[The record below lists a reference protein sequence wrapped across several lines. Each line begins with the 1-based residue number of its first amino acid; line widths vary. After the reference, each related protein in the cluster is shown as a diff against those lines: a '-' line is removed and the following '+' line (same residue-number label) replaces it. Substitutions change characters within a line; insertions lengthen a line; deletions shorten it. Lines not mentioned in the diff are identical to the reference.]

1 MIFNMKK
8 KFLIGA
14 AIICAAVA
22 NLMVGLNTPSE
33 SSDLM
38 LQNIESVG
46 VSAGEAHC
54 DASNM
59 NPCSPP
65 GGGSSTGALTVWN

>member
-1 MIFNMKK
+1 MRKK
-8 KFLIGA
+8 ILIGA
-14 AIICAAVA
+14 AMLFAVVA
-22 NLMVGLNTPSE
+22 NLFVGLNTPSE

-46 VSAGEAHC
+46 LSAAEAHC

-65 GGGSSTGALTVWN
+65 GGGTATGALTVWN

>member
-1 MIFNMKK
+1 
-8 KFLIGA
+8 
-14 AIICAAVA
+14 
-22 NLMVGLNTPSE
+22 MVGLNTPSE

>member
-1 MIFNMKK
+1 MKK

-38 LQNIESVG
+38 LQQ
-46 VSAGEAHC
+46 H
-54 DASNM
+54 
-59 NPCSPP
+59 
-65 GGGSSTGALTVWN
+65 

>member
-1 MIFNMKK
+1 MKK

-54 DASNM
+54 DASKTSIFFAKN
-59 NPCSPP
+59 
-65 GGGSSTGALTVWN
+65 

>member
-1 MIFNMKK
+1 MKK

-38 LQNIESVG
+38 LQNIKAG
-46 VSAGEAHC
+46 VSTF
-54 DASNM
+54 DFLRTITPNM